1 MIACFATKIVYLKQN
16 GFIPDSYRMYYLKFS
31 SSIFASAS
39 RAAALFFFPL
49 SVASSANFLVN
60 HRSAAFFARVSDI
73 TFAPIAKILQIITSL
88 HISAVN
94 SHSHKPQRIP
104 LNLFAVRETP
114 IPLPQNIIVVPPLRF
129 EWLLPLW
136 NRPRNS
142 R

>member
-1 MIACFATKIVYLKQN
+1 MITFILIRVNNDVPVLQPKLSILKTKRILYL
-16 GFIPDSYRMYYLKFS
+16 ISYRMYYLKFS

-73 TFAPIAKILQIITSL
+73 TFAPIAKIFQLFTSL

-114 IPLPQNIIVVPPLRF
+114 IPLPQNIIARSATPF
-129 EWLLPLW
+129 
-136 NRPRNS
+136 
-142 R
+142 